1 MPSAAYFYHKKYT
14 SQPFPLPVDGM
25 FSGSLCLVSGSRF
38 RASLFIAVHAA
49 ARSPVSVCFPI
60 CVLSHCKRPHIAR

>member
-25 FSGSLCLVSGSRF
+25 FSGSLCSVSGSRF

-49 ARSPVSVCFPI
+49 ARSPVSVGFPI
-60 CVLSHCKRPHIAR
+60 CALSHCKRPHIAR